1 MSADTST
8 SSSVN
13 RAEDKVGDS
22 LDEVAGMIRNTLSAY
37 ESKVMPFLF
46 MFDVRTV

>member
-8 SSSVN
+8 SGSVN
-13 RAEDKVGDS
+13 RVEVGDT

-37 ESKVMPFLF
+37 ESKVNASSFY
-46 MFDVRTV
+46 V